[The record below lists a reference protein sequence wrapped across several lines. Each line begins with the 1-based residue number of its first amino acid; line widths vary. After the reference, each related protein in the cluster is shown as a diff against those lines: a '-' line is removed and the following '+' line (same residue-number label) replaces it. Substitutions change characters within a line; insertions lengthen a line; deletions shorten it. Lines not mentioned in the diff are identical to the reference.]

1 MSSLAETLCLNAW
14 TLIFSAQ
21 FEIHLILLVSEDH
34 SNQSRQSMN
43 PDINLSA
50 EVTGLINNGIS
61 LAKVMFL

>member
-1 MSSLAETLCLNAW
+1 M
-14 TLIFSAQ
+14 LIFSAQ

-34 SNQSRQSMN
+34 SDQSRQFMN

-50 EVTGLINNGIS
+50 EVISLINNGIS